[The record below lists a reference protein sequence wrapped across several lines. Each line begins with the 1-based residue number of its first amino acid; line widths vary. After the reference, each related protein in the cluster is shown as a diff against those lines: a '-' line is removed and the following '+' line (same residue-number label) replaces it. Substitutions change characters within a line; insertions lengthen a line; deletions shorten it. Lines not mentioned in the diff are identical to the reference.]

1 MKHFV
6 VYNGCYGLY
15 GLSQAAIEW
24 LEANARDEIKEKI
37 REIRTKANETPPN
50 FVNIKTAIRMKVGD
64 EIPRHD
70 PDLVRCV
77 QTIGGRANGASAD
90 LCIYELKGNQYRIE
104 EYDGKEWVVEPSD
117 EDYITIPDHE

>member
-1 MKHFV
+1 MKHCV

-15 GLSQAAIEW
+15 GLSQNAIDW

-37 REIRTKANETPPN
+37 RAIRTDVNQSSPHFANIE
-50 FVNIKTAIRMKVGD
+50 ALIRMKIAD
-64 EIPRHD
+64 KIPRHD

-77 QTIGGRANGASAD
+77 QTIGGLAGGVSAD

-117 EDYITIPDHE
+117 EEYITIPDHE

>member
-1 MKHFV
+1 MNHCV
-6 VYNGCYGLY
+6 VYNRDYGLY

-37 REIRTKANETPPN
+37 RAIRTDVNEKAPHFTNIETL
-50 FVNIKTAIRMKVGD
+50 IRMKTAD

-77 QTIGGRANGASAD
+77 QTIGGSAGGVSAN
-90 LCIYELKGNQYRIE
+90 LCIYELKGNRYRIE
-104 EYDGKEWVVEPSD
+104 EYDGKEWVVEPS
-117 EDYITIPDHE
+117 EEEYIIIPDHE

>member
-1 MKHFV
+1 MKHCV

-15 GLSQAAIEW
+15 GLSQDVIDW

-37 REIRTKANETPPN
+37 RAIRTEVNRSPPHFANIE
-50 FVNIKTAIRMKVGD
+50 ALIRMKTAD

-77 QTIGGRANGASAD
+77 QTIGVSAGGVSAN

-104 EYDGKEWVVEPSD
+104 EYDGKEWVVEPCD
-117 EDYITIPDHE
+117 EEYITIPDHE